1 MLGWLHKLPAQTW
14 TVDGTEKVALSHI
27 SANQLLRGKDSTSVR
42 ELFQL
47 WQERAYRKSYLE
59 ASVETF
65 LWNEGIWKAELHL
78 GPRYF
83 LESLK
88 IDRIPPRWLQRSQ
101 LEEYPRKPVPLNWS
115 LLENSLEEGLLI
127 AQNEGFPFA
136 VLTQTNIEIREDEAN
151 RYLSVGYIFESGP
164 EIRVDSLRFRGTK
177 KEPDE
182 FVRGIVRIQPGELYN
197 QSRVDA
203 IPSLLNN
210 TVYYQNVAQATV
222 EYTGDGKAIITVPV
236 EQKKSNRFDILA
248 GLLPTTPGSERNFQ
262 FTVNADVTLVSP
274 FGQGEIIGI
283 EFQKLPGTSQLVD
296 VFTRLP
302 YLFRTPLQAEGTL
315 RIQKQD
321 ELFQNLN
328 YSAGLLYNLSPFLQA
343 TFTYQGN
350 DTRLLQTALEDTAKI
365 TPAQLD
371 GSRILGGV
379 GLKYEQLDYRN
390 NPSRGLE
397 GHVLLSVGAREVR
410 ENVVL
415 QELKPEWYD
424 QVPANQRVLE
434 LRSLV
439 KGYLP
444 FGQRQVLHLAQDSY
458 WLGMTQ
464 YLRNDQRQVGGVY
477 SLRGFNENQYFADLF
492 LKLTVE
498 YRFRLERNSFIF
510 AFTDLAYLEDQID
523 QINRRALGTGIGMQ
537 YGTQVGILS
546 IVYAIGVSEDQA
558 FQPSRGRI
566 HLGLVNEF

>member
-1 MLGWLHKLPAQTW
+1 M
-14 TVDGTEKVALSHI
+14 DGEIQAELAGI
-27 SANQLLRGKDSTSVR
+27 SESQLLRSKDSVSARAILEV
-42 ELFQL
+42 
-47 WQERAYRKSYLE
+47 WQRRVYSNGHLE
-59 ASVETF
+59 ASVDFFE
-65 LWNEGIWKAELHL
+65 WNDGEWIASLHL
-78 GPRYF
+78 GPAYLLSELR
-83 LESLK
+83 
-88 IDRIPPRWLQRSQ
+88 IDDIPPKWLQRSR
-101 LEEYPRKPVPLNWS
+101 LENYPRKPIPLRWDR
-115 LLENSLEEGLLI
+115 LEESLEETLLL
-127 AQNEGFPFA
+127 AQNDGFPFA
-136 VLTQTNIEIREDEAN
+136 SVTQTELAFEPVEEELHA
-151 RYLSVGYIFESGP
+151 SVGYTFQTGP
-164 EIRVDSLRFRGTK
+164 EIRIDSIRFQGKK
-177 KEPDE
+177 KEPDA
-182 FVRGIVRIQPGELYN
+182 FLRGIVRIQPGELYN

-210 TVYYQNVAQATV
+210 TVYYQNVEQATV

-365 TPAQLD
+365 TPEQLD
-371 GSRILGGV
+371 GSRFLGGV

-415 QELKPEWYD
+415 QELKPEWYE

-444 FGQRQVLHLAQDSY
+444 FGQRQVLHIAQDSY